1 MQETSVRSDTNVTR
15 AILRL
20 VAGALGCLLICLAVG
35 PAIAETTAP
44 EADPLNH
51 AFSVYLGSGI
61 YVSENRSVFI
71 FRIAPRIKILSEKDR
86 KFGIRLRLNA
96 TFGFYDF
103 DPKDLIELEFPD
115 RLGTFA
121 FVPGIEFPVNMYD
134 NWVLI
139 PFFDVGPAT
148 DTNFQDLNVVLGVG
162 FRSRAEWHHKRF
174 AYLLWNELIYAKNLE
189 TKEYASEDYSMLRSD
204 FETRGLAR
212 YRLGKRPFDFG
223 LLLGIDW
230 FFDTIIV
237 NVPFDQPE
245 PIGARYEVGF
255 TTGPSQ
261 PWRQLK
267 KIVKVPR
274 LGLSYRFGQGSS
286 SVRFLIS
293 SRY

>member
-1 MQETSVRSDTNVTR
+1 MRETFVRPARRWVS
-15 AILRL
+15 
-20 VAGALGCLLICLAVG
+20 GALGCLLLCAVSG
-35 PAIAETTAP
+35 PVMAQSTAP

-71 FRIAPRIKILSEKDR
+71 FRIAPRIKIRSEKDH
-86 KFGIRLRLNA
+86 KFGIGLRFNM

-103 DPKDLIELEFPD
+103 DPKNLIELEFPD

-121 FVPGIEFPVNMYD
+121 FVPGIEFPVNIYD

-148 DTNFQDLNVVLGVG
+148 DTEFQDLNVVLGTG

-174 AYLLWNELIYAKNLE
+174 TFLLWNELIYAKNLQ
-189 TKEYASEDYSMLRSD
+189 TKEYASEDYSLLRSD

-212 YRLGKRPFDFG
+212 YRLGKRGFDFG

-237 NVPFDQPE
+237 NVPFDRPE

-255 TTGPSQ
+255 TTGPSE
-261 PWRQLK
+261 PWHQVK
-267 KIVKVPR
+267 KMVKVPR
-274 LGLSYRFGQGSS
+274 LGLSYRFGQGTS
-286 SVRFLIS
+286 SVRFLIGF
-293 SRY
+293 RY

>member
-1 MQETSVRSDTNVTR
+1 MTSRIPGIVAR
-15 AILRL
+15 AL
-20 VAGALGCLLICLAVG
+20 ACLLIGLAVA
-35 PAIAETTAP
+35 PAVAESTAP

-103 DPKDLIELEFPD
+103 DPKDLIELEFPEQ
-115 RLGTFA
+115 LGTFA

-134 NWVLI
+134 NWVLT

-148 DTNFQDLNVVLGVG
+148 DTEFQDLTIVVGTG
-162 FRSRAEWHHKRF
+162 FRSRADWHHKRF
-174 AYLLWNELIYAKNLE
+174 TYLLWNELIYAKNLQ

-204 FETRGLAR
+204 FETRGIAR
-212 YRLGKRPFDFG
+212 YRLGKRPFDLG
-223 LLLGIDW
+223 LLLGVDW

-237 NVPFDQPE
+237 NLPFNE
-245 PIGARYEVGF
+245 PTSIGARYEIGF
-255 TTGPSQ
+255 TTGSSQ

-267 KIVKVPR
+267 KMVKVPR
-274 LGLSYRFGQGSS
+274 LGLSYRFGEGTS